1 MIMMFAPL
9 FTPIFASLFTA
20 FSRQKSPAL
29 PLPEYPGMV
38 GADGATLSTFG
49 PENMPRRGINRNAYH
64 GQSNGPLHQQ
74 TNGQAYQHAL
84 PTIHISSVSTGLNDS
99 DNERLDGV
107 VTIDIHPNRLGQI
120 KFAGGW
126 WSAKCGRSI
135 ILTAGTLVKVVARE
149 NIVLIV
155 EPIGV
160 QPHFMEKW
168 TELV

>member
-1 MIMMFAPL
+1 
-9 FTPIFASLFTA
+9 
-20 FSRQKSPAL
+20 
-29 PLPEYPGMV
+29 
-38 GADGATLSTFG
+38 
-49 PENMPRRGINRNAYH
+49 MPRRGINRNAYH
-64 GQSNGPLHQQ
+64 GQSNGPLNQQ